1 MADLHHSKHARLLS
15 SSLTTHVPT
24 FMVEFTV
31 VVTLY
36 HMPQAK
42 SGEIVGYRYPTDTMQ
57 LIRGD
62 CAYHMMYGMK
72 LNQLCISLNY
82 ILSCMWFLSTKTN
95 NISSYFVT

>member
-1 MADLHHSKHARLLS
+1 MANLHHSKHARLLS
-15 SSLTTHVPT
+15 RSLTTRVPT
-24 FMVEFTV
+24 FMVEFAV

-36 HMPQAK
+36 HMLQAK

-72 LNQLCISLNY
+72 VNLLCISLNY
-82 ILSCMWFLSTKTN
+82 VLSCMRF
-95 NISSYFVT
+95 